1 MMIITMENLNEVLF
15 ENQDARLL
23 IEDVVKNTEAVVYY
37 YSGIEI
43 RTMAAIKIWRR
54 AMSLEEQN
62 ESYCVSMLD
71 FVRSKKVRMTA
82 QG

>member
-1 MMIITMENLNEVLF
+1 MIITTENLNEILF

-43 RTMAAIKIWRR
+43 RTMTAIKIWNR
-54 AMSLEEQN
+54 AMRMEEQN
-62 ESYCVSMLD
+62 EAYSVSMLD
-71 FVRSKKVRMTA
+71 FVRSKKVKLA
-82 QG
+82 GA

>member
-1 MMIITMENLNEVLF
+1 MIITTENLNEILF

-43 RTMAAIKIWRR
+43 RTMTAIKIWNR
-54 AMSLEEQN
+54 AMRMEEQN
-62 ESYCVSMLD
+62 EAYSVSMLD
-71 FVRSKKVRMTA
+71 FIRSKKVKLA
-82 QG
+82 GV

>member
-1 MMIITMENLNEVLF
+1 MIITTENLNEILF

-43 RTMAAIKIWRR
+43 RTITAIKIWNR
-54 AMSLEEQN
+54 AMRMEEQN
-62 ESYCVSMLD
+62 EAYSVSMLD
-71 FVRSKKVRMTA
+71 FIRSKKVKLA
-82 QG
+82 GA

>member
-1 MMIITMENLNEVLF
+1 MILTLENLNEVLF

-43 RTMAAIKIWRR
+43 RTMTAIKIWNR
-54 AMSLEEQN
+54 AMSMEEQGDIYN
-62 ESYCVSMLD
+62 ISMLD
-71 FVRSKKVRMTA
+71 IVRSKKSKLMA

>member
-1 MMIITMENLNEVLF
+1 MIITTENLNEILF

-43 RTMAAIKIWRR
+43 RTMAAIKIWNR
-54 AMSLEEQN
+54 AMRMEEQN
-62 ESYCVSMLD
+62 EAYSVSMLD
-71 FVRSKKVRMTA
+71 FIRSKKVELA
-82 QG
+82 GV

>member
-1 MMIITMENLNEVLF
+1 MIITTENLNEILF

-43 RTMAAIKIWRR
+43 RTMTAIKIWNR
-54 AMSLEEQN
+54 AMRMEEQN
-62 ESYCVSMLD
+62 EAYSVSMLD
-71 FVRSKKVRMTA
+71 FIRSKKVKLA
-82 QG
+82 GI